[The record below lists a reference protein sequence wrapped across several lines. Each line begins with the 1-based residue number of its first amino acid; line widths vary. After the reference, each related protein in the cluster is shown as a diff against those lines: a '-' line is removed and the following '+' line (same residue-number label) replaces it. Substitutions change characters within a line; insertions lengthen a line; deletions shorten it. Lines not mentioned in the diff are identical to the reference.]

1 MFCHCVILGIYQFN
15 VPELTEIGKP
25 VGTVRA
31 VDADVG
37 RNAEMDYTVVGGDGL
52 DVFDIIT
59 DTKTQEGMLIVKK
72 VNDFRRFSNK

>member
-1 MFCHCVILGIYQFN
+1 MYQFS
-15 VPELTEIGKP
+15 VPELTEVGKP
-25 VGTVRA
+25 AGGIRA

-59 DTKTQEGMLIVKK
+59 DTKTQEGMLTVKK
-72 VNDFRRFSNK
+72 VDNFRIFFKK